1 MALPAGDGTVVLMG
15 HVSGR
20 GTLVVKTARPHEL
33 RLDSEMPG
41 RGGLVESRIR
51 LDPSA
56 SSQLLIVRTLL
67 LRGDWPAA
75 ESSIRILLNGK
86 EIGRESSSQPGGG
99 VRPRVDIHGSGE
111 EGFTWVCYPNIV
123 SFPRPPDE
131 ASTALRD
138 LGFSSIIVPFYGN
151 PHFVREG
158 LHLRPVYQDRWLQ
171 AYPLAPR

>member
-1 MALPAGDGTVVLMG
+1 
-15 HVSGR
+15 
-20 GTLVVKTARPHEL
+20 
-33 RLDSEMPG
+33 MPG
-41 RGGLVESRIR
+41 RGGSVESRIR

-67 LRGDWPAA
+67 LRGDGPAA
-75 ESSIRILLNGK
+75 KSSIRILLNGK

-131 ASTALRD
+131 AATALRD

>member
-1 MALPAGDGTVVLMG
+1 M
-15 HVSGR
+15 
-20 GTLVVKTARPHEL
+20 
-33 RLDSEMPG
+33 
-41 RGGLVESRIR
+41 
-51 LDPSA
+51 
-56 SSQLLIVRTLL
+56 
-67 LRGDWPAA
+67 
-75 ESSIRILLNGK
+75 
-86 EIGRESSSQPGGG
+86 
-99 VRPRVDIHGSGE
+99 
-111 EGFTWVCYPNIV
+111 CYPNIV